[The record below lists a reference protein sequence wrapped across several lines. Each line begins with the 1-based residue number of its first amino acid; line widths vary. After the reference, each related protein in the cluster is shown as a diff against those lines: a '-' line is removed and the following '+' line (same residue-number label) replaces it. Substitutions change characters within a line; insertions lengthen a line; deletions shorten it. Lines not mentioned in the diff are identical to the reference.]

1 MEIKVEET
9 CVQRDDV
16 MLLFPDKYKQ
26 ASFV

>member
-9 CVQRDDV
+9 CVQRGDV
-16 MLLFPDKYKQ
+16 MLFFPDKYKQ